1 MSVSRGCEAGVRT
14 QATVTQNLH
23 VTRTLCCHPKEPR
36 LELKSHRSSKM
47 QWILRCEQGRL
58 SPPMCGSPVSPRL
71 LEQRSGTPWGPR
83 PRMLPGPSL
92 RGERGPHPVLIL
104 LPAPAGCSSDLSSG
118 RRP

>member
-1 MSVSRGCEAGVRT
+1 MTTVLQKANLKLGGQTSVSRGCEAGVRT

-58 SPPMCGSPVSPRL
+58 SPPCVALLCRL
-71 LEQRSGTPWGPR
+71 
-83 PRMLPGPSL
+83 
-92 RGERGPHPVLIL
+92 
-104 LPAPAGCSSDLSSG
+104 DF
-118 RRP
+118 